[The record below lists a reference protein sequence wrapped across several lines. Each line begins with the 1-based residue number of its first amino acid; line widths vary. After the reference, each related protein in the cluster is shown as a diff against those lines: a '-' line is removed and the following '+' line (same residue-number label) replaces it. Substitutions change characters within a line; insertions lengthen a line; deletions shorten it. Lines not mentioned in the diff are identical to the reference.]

1 MLLGR
6 FSRGS
11 LHIIRYERGQSAAH
25 HRTLVGVVIQ
35 NGGRVPLEEVV
46 GKLVEK
52 RTRHLHR
59 TRRCNELNCSVRVGL
74 LLALIYV
81 VFA

>member
-1 MLLGR
+1 MLLGG

-11 LHIIRYERGQSAAH
+11 LHIIRYEGRQSAAH
-25 HRTLVGVVIQ
+25 HRTLIGVVIQ
-35 NGGRVPLEEVV
+35 NGGRVPLKEVV
-46 GKLVEK
+46 WKLVEK
-52 RTRHLHR
+52 RTRHLER
-59 TRRCNELNCSVRVGL
+59 TRRCNELNCSVGL